1 MKTVGGERDGALAP
15 VVDRC
20 LHVAIGGRQEVT
32 KLFAARERRR
42 RRDDRRR
49 CFDNVGVAF
58 GCTAAARR
66 TRGAARPAAA
76 RGRAAVIASA
86 AAACRTSET
95 SCAGREGAALSG

>member
-20 LHVAIGGRQEVT
+20 LHIAIGRRQEVT
-32 KLFAARERRR
+32 KLFTARERRR

-66 TRGAARPAAA
+66 IGGAARAAAA

-86 AAACRTSET
+86 ARAAAACRTSET
-95 SCAGREGAALSG
+95 S